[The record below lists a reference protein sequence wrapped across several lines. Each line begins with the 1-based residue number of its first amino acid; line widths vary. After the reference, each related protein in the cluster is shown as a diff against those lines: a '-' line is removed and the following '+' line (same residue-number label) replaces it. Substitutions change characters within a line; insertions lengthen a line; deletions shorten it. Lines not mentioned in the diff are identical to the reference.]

1 MYYVQEIASEI
12 FWVGGTDKRLERF
25 ENMFPL
31 PQGVAYNSHLIMD
44 EKTALMDTVDSAISA
59 QFLENIEH
67 VLNGRSLDYLV
78 VGHMEPDHCANIE
91 ELLRRYPDLKIVGN
105 KKTFQFMEQFYTFS
119 KPDNY
124 LIVKEGDELPL
135 GKRTLRFFMAP
146 FVHWPEVMFS
156 YEVSEKILFS
166 ADAFGCF
173 GSLSGNIFA
182 DQTDFEGVY
191 LDESRRYYS
200 NIVGKYGPQV
210 QTVLKK
216 LAKLEIEMIVPLH
229 GPIWRENLSYII
241 DKYQQWSTYQPE
253 KKGVVLAYASMY
265 GNTENAMNLIAGKL
279 AAKGVQDIRMY
290 DVSKTHPSYIIA
302 DAWKFSHLVF
312 GSPTYNLGLYHGM
325 QALLHEMASLNL
337 QNRKVSLVGNYTWAN
352 AAVRD
357 MTEIL
362 ESMKKI
368 EFIGEPFEIHSAI
381 KPEQLPELDQL
392 VEAIYAS
399 LNADSAELV
408 AEGAGTSAR

>member
-1 MYYVQEIASEI
+1 MYYVQEIASGI

-31 PQGVAYNSHLIMD
+31 PQGVAYNSHLILD
-44 EKTALMDTVDSAISA
+44 EKTALMDTVDAAISA

-216 LAKLEIEMIVPLH
+216 LAKLEIDMICPLH

-368 EFIGEPFEIHSAI
+368 EFIGEPFEIHSAL

-408 AEGAGTSAR
+408 AEGAGTSAS

>member
-1 MYYVQEIASEI
+1 MYCVQAIASGI
-12 FWVGGTDKRLERF
+12 YWVGGTDKRLERF

-31 PQGVAYNSHLIMD
+31 PNGVAYNSYLIMD
-44 EKTALMDTVDSAISA
+44 DKTALMDTVDAAISA
-59 QFLENIEH
+59 QFLENIEF
-67 VLNGRSLDYLV
+67 VLEGRPLDYLV
-78 VGHMEPDHCANIE
+78 VNHMEPDHCANIE
-91 ELLRRYPDLKIVGN
+91 ELLRRYPEMKLVGN

-119 KPDNY
+119 EPDRY
-124 LIVKEGDELPL
+124 IIVKEGDELPL
-135 GKRTLRFFMAP
+135 GSRTLRFFMTP

-156 YEVSEKILFS
+156 YEVSESILFS

-173 GSLSGNIFA
+173 GSLSGNIFS

-191 LDESRRYYS
+191 LEESRRYYS

-210 QTVLKK
+210 QTALKK
-216 LAKLEIEMIVPLH
+216 LGKVDIKMICPLH
-229 GPIWRENLSYII
+229 GPVWRDNLDYIVG
-241 DKYQQWSTYQPE
+241 KYRQWSSYQPE
-253 KKGVVLAYASMY
+253 KQGVVLVYASMY

-279 AAKGVQDIRMY
+279 ASRGVKDIRMY

-352 AAVRD
+352 AAID
-357 MTEIL
+357 EMTDIL
-362 ESMKKI
+362 QSMKKI
-368 EFIGEPFEIHSAI
+368 EFVGEPFVIHSAI
-381 KPEQLPELDQL
+381 KPEQMVDLDQL
-392 VEAIYAS
+392 VEDIYAS
-399 LNADSAELV
+399 LTAET
-408 AEGAGTSAR
+408 AEAAGAAV

>member
-1 MYYVQEIASEI
+1 MYCVQEIASGI
-12 FWVGGTDKRLERF
+12 YWVGGTDKRLERF

-31 PQGVAYNSHLIMD
+31 PSGVAYNSYLILD
-44 EKTALMDTVDSAISA
+44 DKTALMDTVDAAISA

-67 VLNGRSLDYLV
+67 VLAGRSLDYLV
-78 VGHMEPDHCANIE
+78 VNHMEPDHCANIE
-91 ELLRRYPDLKIVGN
+91 ELLRRYPGLKLVGN

-119 KPDNY
+119 VPDRY
-124 LIVKEGDELPL
+124 IIVKEGDELPL
-135 GKRTLRFFMAP
+135 GARTLRFYMTP

-156 YEVSEKILFS
+156 YEISERILFS

-191 LDESRRYYS
+191 LEESRRYYS

-210 QTVLKK
+210 QTALKK
-216 LAKLEIEMIVPLH
+216 LSKVEIGMICPLH
-229 GPIWRENLSYII
+229 GPVWRRNLDYILG
-241 DKYQQWSTYQPE
+241 KYSQWSAYQPE
-253 KKGVVLAYASMY
+253 KQGVVLVYASMY

-279 AAKGVQDIRMY
+279 AARGVQDIRMF

-325 QALLHEMASLNL
+325 QALLHEMVSLNL

-352 AAVRD
+352 AAVPE

-362 ESMKKI
+362 QRMKKI
-368 EFIGEPFEIHSAI
+368 EFVGEPFIIHSAI
-381 KPEQLPELDQL
+381 KPEQMSDLDTL
-392 VEAIYAS
+392 VDDICES
-399 LNADSAELV
+399 LA
-408 AEGAGTSAR
+408 AGTREEVAAGADTAS

>member
-1 MYYVQEIASEI
+1 MYCVQAIASGI
-12 FWVGGTDKRLERF
+12 YWVGGTDKRLERF

-31 PQGVAYNSHLIMD
+31 PNGVAYNSYLIMD
-44 EKTALMDTVDSAISA
+44 DKTALMDTVDAAISA
-59 QFLENIEH
+59 QFLENIEF
-67 VLNGRSLDYLV
+67 VLEGRPLDYLV
-78 VGHMEPDHCANIE
+78 VNHMEPDHCANIE
-91 ELLRRYPDLKIVGN
+91 ELLRRYPEMKLVGN

-119 KPDNY
+119 EPDRY
-124 LIVKEGDELPL
+124 IIVKEGDELPL
-135 GKRTLRFFMAP
+135 GSRTLRFFMTP

-156 YEVSEKILFS
+156 YEVSESILFS

-173 GSLSGNIFA
+173 GSLSGNIFS

-191 LDESRRYYS
+191 LEESRRYYS

-210 QTVLKK
+210 QTALKK
-216 LAKLEIEMIVPLH
+216 LGKVDIKMICPLH
-229 GPIWRENLSYII
+229 GPVWRDNLDYIVG
-241 DKYQQWSTYQPE
+241 KYRQWSSYQPE
-253 KKGVVLAYASMY
+253 KQGVVLVYASMY

-279 AAKGVQDIRMY
+279 ASRGVKDIRMY

-352 AAVRD
+352 AAID
-357 MTEIL
+357 EMTDIL
-362 ESMKKI
+362 QSMKKI
-368 EFIGEPFEIHSAI
+368 EFVGEPFVIHSAI
-381 KPEQLPELDQL
+381 KPEQMADLDQL
-392 VEAIYAS
+392 VEDIYAS
-399 LNADSAELV
+399 LTAET
-408 AEGAGTSAR
+408 AEAAGAAV

>member
-1 MYYVQEIASEI
+1 MYCVQAIASGI
-12 FWVGGTDKRLERF
+12 YWVGGTDKRLERF

-31 PQGVAYNSHLIMD
+31 PNGVAYNSYLIMD
-44 EKTALMDTVDSAISA
+44 DKTALMDTVDAAISA
-59 QFLENIEH
+59 QFLENIEF
-67 VLNGRSLDYLV
+67 VLEGRPLDYLV
-78 VGHMEPDHCANIE
+78 VNHMEPDHCANIE
-91 ELLRRYPDLKIVGN
+91 ELLRRYPEMKLVGN

-119 KPDNY
+119 EPDRY
-124 LIVKEGDELPL
+124 IIVKEGDELPL
-135 GKRTLRFFMAP
+135 GSRTLRFFMTP

-156 YEVSEKILFS
+156 YEVSESILFS

-173 GSLSGNIFA
+173 GSLSGNIFS

-191 LDESRRYYS
+191 LEESRRYYS

-210 QTVLKK
+210 QTALKK
-216 LAKLEIEMIVPLH
+216 LGKVDIKMICPLH
-229 GPIWRENLSYII
+229 GPVWRDNLDYIVG
-241 DKYQQWSTYQPE
+241 KYRQWSSYQPE
-253 KKGVVLAYASMY
+253 KQGVVLVYASMY

-279 AAKGVQDIRMY
+279 ASRGVKDIRMY

-352 AAVRD
+352 AAID
-357 MTEIL
+357 EMTDIL
-362 ESMKKI
+362 QSMKKI
-368 EFIGEPFEIHSAI
+368 EFVGEPFVIHSAI
-381 KPEQLPELDQL
+381 KPEQMTDLDQL
-392 VEAIYAS
+392 VEDIYAS
-399 LNADSAELV
+399 LTAETAEAAGSAV
-408 AEGAGTSAR
+408 